1 MDKEENTEQAPLLHR
16 RNGESEICRISEEDC
31 GAADEAFMDRS
42 VYYVSR
48 WDRKLQ
54 EIIVIRIMQSFICGF
69 SLRRENVFVSI
80 TSRHRKINYRSF
92 WT

>member
-16 RNGESEICRISEEDC
+16 RDGESEICRISEEDC

-42 VYYVSR
+42 VYYASR

-54 EIIVIRIMQSFICGF
+54 EIIVESCRVLFVDLVFAGKTCLSP
-69 SLRRENVFVSI
+69 LRVDTGR
-80 TSRHRKINYRSF
+80 
-92 WT
+92 